1 MRVKRAYVW
10 EAPMRTA
17 HWVNA
22 AAISFLGFTGL
33 YIGNPFLQAP
43 PGEVFY
49 MATMRFIHFVAAYFL
64 TVFWL
69 VRLYWSFTGNEYS
82 RLRVF
87 FPFARKEGR
96 RAMAENLKFYLFV
109 SKHPPVAV
117 GHTPLGAIS
126 YLIVFLLLFVEIIT
140 GFALYSHSH
149 HGFFWVFIGGWLLSV
164 ISSPMV
170 RFVHHSITWVMILFV
185 IIHIYLAWLNDIVEK
200 NYVVSSIFSG
210 YKGVHED

>member
-1 MRVKRAYVW
+1 MKSVYVW
-10 EAPMRTA
+10 EAPMRAA

-22 AAISFLGFTGL
+22 AAISFLCFTGL

-69 VRLYWSFTGNEYS
+69 VRLYWAFAGNEYS
-82 RLRVF
+82 RLGVF

-96 RAMAENLKFYLFV
+96 RGMAENLKFYLFI
-109 SKHPPVAV
+109 SKQPPVAV

-126 YLIVFLLLFVEIIT
+126 YLVVFLLLLGEIIT
-140 GFALYSHSH
+140 GFALYSHTH
-149 HGFFWVFIGGWLLSV
+149 HAFFWTFMGGWLLSV
-164 ISSPMV
+164 IASPTI
-170 RFVHHSITWVMILFV
+170 RFIHHLIMWILTWFV
-185 IIHIYLAWLNDIVEK
+185 ILHIYLAWLNDIAEK
-200 NYVVSSIFSG
+200 NFVMSSIFSG
-210 YKGVHED
+210 YKGVHEE